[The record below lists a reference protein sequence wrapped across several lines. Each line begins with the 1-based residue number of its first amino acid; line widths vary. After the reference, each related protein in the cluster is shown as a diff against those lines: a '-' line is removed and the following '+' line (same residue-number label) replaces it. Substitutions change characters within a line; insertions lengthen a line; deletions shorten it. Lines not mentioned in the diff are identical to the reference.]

1 MGRLEGKTCLITGG
15 AGSLGAAAA
24 RLFVE
29 HGASVV
35 LVDRDAGG
43 LDRVVRT
50 LPPERT
56 ASMVGDV
63 TDTEVASAYVGLT
76 LDRFGGIDVLF
87 SNAGNFGTV
96 KPIADYPD
104 HVFDS
109 VMAVHVKGAYLAAK
123 YASPHMRKGSS
134 IVITSSVAGMR
145 GDAGVYAYITAKHA
159 QVGLMRCLA
168 KELAP
173 RGIRVNT
180 IHPGPIDNGF
190 QLAVEQGIG
199 RRNGRRRHRLLQRH
213 DPARPARLR
222 RGGRPL
228 GALSRQRQFQ
238 LRHRR
243 DADGGRRH
251 ERLTPRLSLAK
262 SSRRRISGKSCLM
275 IVRADADL
283 VVVGAAHGDIVVH
296 VEEAVRLAA
305 FVEPDQRS
313 LHLKKT
319 RIGSSLS

>member
-29 HGASVV
+29 HGAAVV
-35 LVDRDAGG
+35 LFDRDANR

-50 LPPERT
+50 LPPERV
-56 ASMVGDV
+56 ASMTGDV
-63 TDTEVASAYVGLT
+63 TDTEAISAYVALA
-76 LDRFGGIDVLF
+76 LERFGAIDVLF

-104 HVFDS
+104 DVFDS

-123 YASPHMRKGSS
+123 HASPHMPRGSS
-134 IVITSSVAGMR
+134 IIITSSVAGMR

-190 QLAVEQGIG
+190 QFAVEQGLGEAMGVDGTAFFNDMI
-199 RRNGRRRHRLLQRH
+199 
-213 DPARPARLR
+213 
-222 RGGRPL
+222 PL
-228 GALSRQRQFQ
+228 G
-238 LRHRR
+238 RHGSAEEVARSVLYLACN
-243 DADGGRRH
+243 DSSFVTGTTLMVDGGM
-251 ERLTPRLSLAK
+251 S
-262 SSRRRISGKSCLM
+262 
-275 IVRADADL
+275 V
-283 VVVGAAHGDIVVH
+283 
-296 VEEAVRLAA
+296 
-305 FVEPDQRS
+305 
-313 LHLKKT
+313 
-319 RIGSSLS
+319 